1 MIGTYFIFYNFIGTF
16 KSPLQKTKT
25 SSCFKTYSTANKT
38 RNDLHTHNRPNY
50 TTIQYDTLRHNQI
63 YTQFNQ
69 NMEPLQ
75 TPSPLSTNSDIS
87 QELSD
92 LDLFG

>member
-1 MIGTYFIFYNFIGTF
+1 M
-16 KSPLQKTKT
+16 
-25 SSCFKTYSTANKT
+25 
-38 RNDLHTHNRPNY
+38 
-50 TTIQYDTLRHNQI
+50 LRHNQI

-69 NMEPLQ
+69 NMELLQ